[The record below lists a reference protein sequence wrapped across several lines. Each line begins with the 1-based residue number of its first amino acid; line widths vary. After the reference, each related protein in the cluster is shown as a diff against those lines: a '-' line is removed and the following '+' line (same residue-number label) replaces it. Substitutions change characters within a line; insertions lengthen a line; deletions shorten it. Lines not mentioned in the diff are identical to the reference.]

1 MTLKP
6 SAVALLQRVARRI
19 VRMPETFDMRDFLS
33 HDPLWRGS
41 KKRPA
46 PYCGTVACIAGHIL
60 LDGRKRVPG
69 RWVDGEELD
78 VDYEGLAAR
87 RLGLS
92 SAETAPLFFQNRW
105 PVQFLGL
112 ESAPN
117 RAAARIEYFIRTGA

>member
-1 MTLKP
+1 MILKP
-6 SAVALLQRVARRI
+6 SAVALLRRVARRI

-46 PYCGTVACIAGHIL
+46 PYCGTVACIAGHIV

-69 RWVDGEELD
+69 RWNE
-78 VDYEGLAAR
+78 VDYERLAAR

-92 SAETAPLFFQNRW
+92 VLKTRPLFYTNHW
-105 PVQFLGL
+105 PIQFLGQSVPEL
-112 ESAPN
+112 
-117 RAAARIEYFIRTGA
+117 AAARIEHFIRTGE